1 MVDSKHDTEY
11 TANTRILRD
20 HDGFAKMPPILQQWI
35 LKSPYATA
43 DFAGFFAKGGAVVDS
58 DVEQIASYRAEPL
71 PEIHVNRQRYAFARE
86 PSGAYSAV
94 GLFSTLA
101 HEVGHDKD
109 RDAKFKEGGT
119 AAEYV
124 QFRSEKEAKAI
135 FNAFP
140 IFADLAVSLPEFKPS
155 WREVGYDS
163 SGLKWGSLFGE
174 WRQGVLKDHEVVKE
188 IAGQVAGFPYTRR
201 DELTD
206 QDGDGSLTQRDL
218 YLRDYQSLLRQSS
231 QSPDSQRDA
240 RSGMQ
245 TAPPL
250 GVDVRMSIGPDLELY
265 RQARDGVAGLGAAL
279 PSDEDADRVRLAA
292 ALTVLAKENGLSRID
307 HVVLSR
313 GGAGIQD
320 GDNVFV
326 VEGRLDDPAHRRAHM
341 NTEQAMQMPNDG
353 SIQRIEALN
362 KSVETEPDQARQVA
376 TQDSTQQDDRIV
388 MKR

>member
-1 MVDSKHDTEY
+1 MVDSKHDTQY
-11 TANTRILRD
+11 TANAQTLRD
-20 HDGFAKMPPILQQWI
+20 HDGLAKMPPIVQQWI
-35 LKSPYATA
+35 LRSPHATA
-43 DFAGFFAKGGAVVDS
+43 DFAGFFAKGGAIVDS
-58 DVEQIASYRAEPL
+58 DVEQIASYRAEPR

-94 GLFSTLA
+94 GLFSTFA
-101 HEVGHDKD
+101 HEIGHDKD
-109 RDAKFKEGGT
+109 SDAKFKQGGT
-119 AAEYV
+119 AEEYV
-124 QFRSEKEAKAI
+124 HFRSEKEAEAI

-163 SGLKWGSLFGE
+163 SGLKWGSLFAE

-188 IAGQVAGFPYTRR
+188 IAGHVSGFPYTRR
-201 DELTD
+201 DGLTD
-206 QDGDGSLTQRDL
+206 QDGNGSLTQRDL
-218 YLRDYQSLLRQSS
+218 YLRDYHRLLRQSS
-231 QSPDSQRDA
+231 QSPDSQKDV

-250 GVDVRMSIGPDLELY
+250 GAGLSMPAGHDLELY
-265 RQARDGVAGLGAAL
+265 RQALGGVAGLSATL
-279 PSDEDADRVRLAA
+279 PTDEDASRERLAA

-307 HVVLSR
+307 HVVISR
-313 GGAGIQD
+313 GGVGIQT

-326 VEGRLDDPAHRRAHM
+326 VEGRLDDPANRRAHM
-341 NTEQAMQMPNDG
+341 NTEQAMQMPSDV

-362 KSVETEPDQARQVA
+362 KSVEAEQTQARQVA
-376 TQDSTQQDDRIV
+376 TQDSTQQDGSIV